1 MKAAILILA
10 LGAVWIVAFLL
21 LQLSRGALMVY
32 SRQLQLRSQDS
43 LQSHFVFVR
52 SQYLVT
58 AGAVLPVVLLVL
70 AWGIGGSWVAAA
82 LCGVLGLLAP
92 LLLLRGIQIRR
103 LQRLRRQLPD
113 FVLSLSLSLQA
124 GLALQAAL
132 QQLTQSLPAPL
143 GQELRLL
150 LRQQRLG
157 MDRKSSYQE
166 LLARVPMPDLVMFVG
181 VLQMGQKT
189 GASLGSV
196 LELLSQTLRNR
207 LSTED
212 KIQALTA
219 QPRLQGRIMV
229 GLPMLLAAALYALD
243 PTGFEQAWF
252 NQAGAWVGA
261 GLVLVLLVGM
271 GWMHLILR
279 GHD

>member
-1 MKAAILILA
+1 MKIVALILA
-10 LGAVWIVAFLL
+10 LGAAFILAVLL
-21 LQLSRGALMVY
+21 LRLSRGALLAY

-52 SQYLVT
+52 SQYLVA
-58 AGAVLPVVLLVL
+58 AGAVLPILLLLSVRGV
-70 AWGIGGSWVAAA
+70 WGSWVAAA
-82 LCGVLGLLAP
+82 TCAFLGLLAP
-92 LLLLRGIQIRR
+92 LLLLRALQFRR

-113 FVLSLSLSLQA
+113 FILSLSLSLQA

-132 QQLTQSLPAPL
+132 QQLTQALPAPL

-157 MDRKSSYQE
+157 MAKKTSYQE
-166 LLARVPMPDLVMFVG
+166 LLARVPLPDLAMFLG
-181 VLQMGQKT
+181 LLQMGQST
-189 GASLGSV
+189 GAGLAGV
-196 LELLSQTLRNR
+196 LELLSQTLRSR
-207 LSTED
+207 LSMED

-229 GLPMLLAAALYALD
+229 GLPILLAAALYTLD
-243 PTGFEQAWF
+243 PEGFKQAWF

-261 GLVLVLLVGM
+261 GLLLVLLAGM
-271 GWMHLILR
+271 GWMHAILR
-279 GHD
+279 DKD

>member
-10 LGAVWIVAFLL
+10 LVAVWIVAFLL
-21 LQLSRGALMVY
+21 LRLSRGALLAY

-52 SQYLVT
+52 SQYLV
-58 AGAVLPVVLLVL
+58 ASGAVLPLLLLLL
-70 AWGIGGSWVAAA
+70 AWAIGGSWLAASLCA
-82 LCGVLGLLAP
+82 LLGLLAP
-92 LLLLRGIQIRR
+92 LFLLRAIQVRR

-113 FVLSLSLSLQA
+113 FILSLSLSLQA
-124 GLALQAAL
+124 GLGLQAAL
-132 QQLTQSLPAPL
+132 QQLAQCLPAPL

-157 MDRKSSYQE
+157 MDRKNSYQA
-166 LLARVPMPDLVMFVG
+166 LLARAPIPDLAMFLG

-189 GASLGSV
+189 GASLGYV
-196 LELLSQTLRNR
+196 LELLSQTLRSH

-229 GLPMLLAAALYALD
+229 GLPMLLAAALYAVD
-243 PTGFEQAWF
+243 PAGFEQAWF
-252 NQAGAWVGA
+252 NQAGAWVGT
-261 GLVLVLLVGM
+261 GLLLVLLAGM